1 MKRLKSLYKV
11 VFVATLVY
19 ASVCAW
25 SLYRSKGK
33 SLEKK
38 EVEKVQEVQ
47 GEFSLIEPP
56 KPIIKHYPSDLQ
68 FPAHWGPPP
77 RDLGNGGTYLPEPF
91 GGWGSYEL
99 VIWILENQKH
109 DLKNK

>member
-1 MKRLKSLYKV
+1 MERLKSLYRV

-19 ASVCAW
+19 ASVCTW

-33 SLEKK
+33 SSEK
-38 EVEKVQEVQ
+38 
-47 GEFSLIEPP
+47 EFELIEADIP
-56 KPIIKHYPSDLQ
+56 KTKLKPKQHPLGES
-68 FPAHWGPPP
+68 FPAHWGPAP
-77 RDLGNGGTYLPEPF
+77 RGLGNGGTYLPAPY

-99 VIWILENQKH
+99 VIWILENQKN